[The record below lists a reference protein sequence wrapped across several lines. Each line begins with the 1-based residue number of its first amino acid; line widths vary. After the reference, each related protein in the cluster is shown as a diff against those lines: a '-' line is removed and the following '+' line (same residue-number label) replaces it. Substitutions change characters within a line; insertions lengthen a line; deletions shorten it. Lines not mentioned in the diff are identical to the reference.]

1 MDAPGRDA
9 GPGPLSR
16 SGVRWYL
23 TARTVSLL
31 GSGMMPVAMTFAVLK
46 VSGSAGDLG
55 AALASFSVALVLFIP
70 PGRALSDRFTQSQVL
85 KVSNVGLALV
95 EGAIAAPLIAG
106 EWNLP
111 VMVVLNFVV
120 GVFT

>member
-1 MDAPGRDA
+1 MDATGRDA

-16 SGVRWYL
+16 SGFRWYL

-55 AALASFSVALVLFIP
+55 AVHPETLDLAAARQVPQANRAIEAAGEQALAV
-70 PGRALSDRFTQSQVL
+70 GRR
-85 KVSNVGLALV
+85 G
-95 EGAIAAPLIAG
+95 
-106 EWNLP
+106 
-111 VMVVLNFVV
+111 
-120 GVFT
+120 